1 MTTAFQSNAFQNNA
15 FQVDPVTG
23 VIYAVDQNDTAS
35 ISGEVI
41 ISGQLYAV
49 DQNDTANLQ
58 GIVTEQPNIDTH
70 DGFTK
75 EEIKRARELDKRLEK
90 ARLKLL
96 EAQKAQKLAR
106 KQRIKELVSP
116 TVAKIQQLD
125 VESKPAKPTE
135 PLKKIIQATQEI
147 KRLEAKQKE
156 LERLAQLRV
165 QQAHIEAQLAIL
177 NAQMQAELD
186 DEESILALLL

>member
-58 GIVTEQPNIDTH
+58 GTVTGEQPTMDTH

-75 EEIKRARELDKRLEK
+75 EEIKRYKKWQKKQAQ
-90 ARLKLL
+90 L
-96 EAQKAQKLAR
+96 EAQK
-106 KQRIKELVSP
+106 
-116 TVAKIQQLD
+116 
-125 VESKPAKPTE
+125 
-135 PLKKIIQATQEI
+135 IQA
-147 KRLEAKQKE
+147 RLDKQIG
-156 LERLAQLRV
+156 R
-165 QQAHIEAQLAIL
+165 AHV
-177 NAQMQAELD
+177 
-186 DEESILALLL
+186 